1 MANVE
6 RVREGMKQGDY
17 YEVVL
22 RQTFSAPFG
31 GSVSELFER
40 VQKASPSPYEFLIQF
55 GDEQLVG
62 ASPEMFVRVEGAR
75 VETCP
80 IAGTA
85 QRTGDPLQDSAN
97 IRDLLGSL
105 KEESELTMCT
115 DVDRNDKSRVCVPGS
130 VKVIGRRLIE
140 SYAGVFHTVDHV
152 EGTLQPG
159 FDSLDAFLAHM
170 WAVTIVG
177 APKKAA
183 AQAIEDLEKKSAR
196 LVRRRGRGAVAQW
209 RHQYRN
215 SHSYHSRQRRQ
226 GRISCRSHSAVRLHS
241 GDGGT

>member
-40 VQKASPSPYEFLIQF
+40 VQNASPSPYEFLIQF

-62 ASPEMFVRVEGAR
+62 ASPEMFVRVEGTR

-105 KEESELTMCT
+105 
-115 DVDRNDKSRVCVPGS
+115 
-130 VKVIGRRLIE
+130 
-140 SYAGVFHTVDHV
+140 
-152 EGTLQPG
+152 
-159 FDSLDAFLAHM
+159 
-170 WAVTIVG
+170 
-177 APKKAA
+177 
-183 AQAIEDLEKKSAR
+183 
-196 LVRRRGRGAVAQW
+196 
-209 RHQYRN
+209 
-215 SHSYHSRQRRQ
+215 
-226 GRISCRSHSAVRLHS
+226 
-241 GDGGT
+241 